1 MAHSEPMLCSS
12 VRGATFGL
20 QSICNTHFTSAGDEK
35 IRALYGSELKRPQSG
50 GETITQ
56 RSEEHAEA
64 TAVVSEE
71 VKPSKAS
78 LRAQ

>member
-1 MAHSEPMLCSS
+1 MAHSEPTLCSS

-20 QSICNTHFTSAGDEK
+20 QSICNTHFTSAGDK
-35 IRALYGSELKRPQSG
+35 IRALYGSELNRPQSG

-64 TAVVSEE
+64 TAVVFEE